1 MIGFRPTEYSAFE
14 NQGAINFT
22 IQLISGQLRIDVPF
36 NFNTADIASPT
47 NRAEG
52 ENERERERERE
63 IFHILLS
70 STAGA
75 DYTPVSGLELVFN
88 GVITDTSVSVSI
100 IDDGIFELAE
110 RFNGLLTSTSLPA
123 NVMLDMVYLLL

>member
-1 MIGFRPTEYSAFE
+1 MFLSTSIL
-14 NQGAINFT
+14 QIL
-22 IQLISGQLRIDVPF
+22 QVQQ
-36 NFNTADIASPT
+36 TALKV
-47 NRAEG
+47 RMR
-52 ENERERERERE
+52 ERERERERE
-63 IFHILLS
+63 RFHILS

-123 NVMLDMVYLLL
+123 NVMLDPDVATGTILEEGGQ